1 MIPVT
6 TIKGHRLSVKRAAI
20 NPIHATDLTD
30 FQVIRPVVWI
40 ATAMAWIC
48 WTIFRVWPTGKFLAE
63 IRKRHQG
70 SCCWKKG
77 TVYVCFFFKLLFHCF
92 A

>member
-6 TIKGHRLSVKRAAI
+6 TINGHLLSVKLAAT
-20 NPIHATDLTD
+20 NPIHTTALTD
-30 FQVIRPVVWI
+30 FDVIRPVVWI

-48 WTIFRVWPTGKFLAE
+48 WTIFRVWPTGVFGAE
-63 IRKRHQG
+63 IRENHQV

-77 TVYVCFFFKLLFHCF
+77 TV
-92 A
+92 